1 MSQRSSISRS
11 VVIRRIAGGTCLTIV
26 ALILAHAANAF
37 IVDAQHVSSATL
49 SASPAVPERVQDI
62 DTPDSQQQA
71 DMILQ
76 SGLFTLPPHFRSMKD
91 RQPVVDE
98 GPPPQPIEAA
108 RKVALLGGA
117 FGHSGGTMAVLED
130 LTSKQ
135 QALYRLGAE
144 VPNVGILIAI
154 EKNRV
159 LFRSGRSEEWLPLAI
174 TQRKPEEPAYS
185 ASAPPPPPML
195 TPPARRVLDRREVV
209 AALGDPTRLMTHA
222 QAVPYLTD
230 GKLDG
235 FRLYNVVPA
244 GFYDKIGLRTND
256 LIQRIN
262 GTEIRD
268 PGMLLSLLQQLRDER
283 TVRIDMVRNTQR
295 QTLTYEI
302 R

>member
-1 MSQRSSISRS
+1 MQKKSISRS
-11 VVIRRIAGGTCLTIV
+11 AVLRRIAGGVCLTFV
-26 ALILAHAANAF
+26 ALILAHATNAF
-37 IVDAQHVSSATL
+37 IVDAEHVSSATP
-49 SASPAVPERVQDI
+49 STTPAAPKPIEGI
-62 DTPDSQQQA
+62 DPADPQQQA
-71 DMILQ
+71 EMILQ
-76 SGLFTLPPHFRSMKD
+76 SGLFALPPTFRSMKD
-91 RQPVVDE
+91 GKPVVDE
-98 GPPPQPIEAA
+98 GPPPVPIEAA
-108 RKVALLGGA
+108 HKVALLGGA
-117 FGHSGGTMAVLED
+117 FGHSGGAMAVLED

-135 QALYRLGAE
+135 QALYRLGAD

-154 EKNRV
+154 EKDRV

-174 TQRKPEEPAYS
+174 TQQKPEEPNYA

-195 TPPARRVLDRREVV
+195 APPARRVLDRREVV

-222 QAVPYLTD
+222 QAVPYLSN

-262 GTEIRD
+262 GMEIRD
-268 PGMLLSLLQQLRDER
+268 PGMLLSLFQQLRDER